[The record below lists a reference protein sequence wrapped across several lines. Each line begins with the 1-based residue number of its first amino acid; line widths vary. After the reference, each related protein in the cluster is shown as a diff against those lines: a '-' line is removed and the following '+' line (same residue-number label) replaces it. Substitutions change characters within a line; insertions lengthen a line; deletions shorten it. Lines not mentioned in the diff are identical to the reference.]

1 MAVEMYA
8 ATCRGKSRWV
18 NQDNFFVNG
27 IWKEDRRLAE
37 MDCTRL
43 CREKKQF
50 FLVCDGMG
58 GEARGDQASWETARL
73 LSERW
78 RGISFFGGFSRFFQ
92 RFVREANRRVLALT
106 DGQGRSAGAV
116 FSLLMLQGNQAY
128 VCSIGDCRIYHFYGG
143 VLERLTE
150 DHTMAGMAAGRY
162 SAGADPAGAC
172 FAGGYSAGA
181 NSTGIHS
188 AGANSAGTY
197 SAVGNQP
204 RGKAWGSNVLLQY
217 LGMPEQEMR
226 LSPCLKEGISVS
238 NGDMF
243 LLCSDGLTGI
253 LSEEKLYR
261 RLEENSSLPEKGRLL
276 IKDAQENGG
285 GDDITLIL
293 CRVII

>member
-50 FLVCDGMG
+50 FLICDGMG

-78 RGISFFGGFSRFFQ
+78 RGISFFGGFSRFSQ

-106 DGQGRSAGAV
+106 DEQGKSAGAV

-150 DHTMAGMAAGRY
+150 DHTMAGLT
-162 SAGADPAGAC
+162 
-172 FAGGYSAGA
+172 AGGYSAGA

-188 AGANSAGTY
+188 AGANFAGTY
-197 SAVGNQP
+197 SVLGNQP

-226 LSPCLKEGISVS
+226 LSPCLRHGISVS
-238 NGDMF
+238 DGDLF
-243 LLCSDGLTGI
+243 LLCSDGLTGV
-253 LSEEKLYR
+253 LREENIYR
-261 RLEENSSLPEKGRLL
+261 RLEEDSSLPEKGRLL
-276 IKDAQENGG
+276 VKDAQENGG

-293 CRVII
+293 CRVIR

>member
-8 ATCRGKSRWV
+8 ATCRGKCRWV

-50 FLVCDGMG
+50 FLICDGMG

-78 RGISFFGGFSRFFQ
+78 RGISFFGGFSRFSQ

-128 VCSIGDCRIYHFYGG
+128 VCSLGDCRIYHFYGG

-150 DHTMAGMAAGRY
+150 DHTMAGLA
-162 SAGADPAGAC
+162 
-172 FAGGYSAGA
+172 AGGYSAGA

-204 RGKAWGSNVLLQY
+204 WGKAWGSNVLLQY

-261 RLEENSSLPEKGRLL
+261 RLEENRSLPEKGRVL

>member
-50 FLVCDGMG
+50 FLICDGMG
-58 GEARGDQASWETARL
+58 GEARGDQASWETVRL

-78 RGISFFGGFSRFFQ
+78 RGISFFGGFSRFSQ
-92 RFVREANRRVLALT
+92 RFIREANRRVLALT

-150 DHTMAGMAAGRY
+150 DHTMAGLA
-162 SAGADPAGAC
+162 
-172 FAGGYSAGA
+172 AGGYSAGA

-188 AGANSAGTY
+188 VGANFAGTY
-197 SAVGNQP
+197 SALGNQP

-226 LSPCLKEGISVS
+226 LSPCLREGISVS
-238 NGDMF
+238 DGDLF
-243 LLCSDGLTGI
+243 LLCSDGLTGV
-253 LSEEKLYR
+253 LREENIYR
-261 RLEENSSLPEKGRLL
+261 RLEEDSSLPEKGRLL
-276 IKDAQENGG
+276 VKDAQENGG

-293 CRVII
+293 CRVIR